1 MLGERHH
8 FIVQPGVVTT
18 TNDLNF
24 GNAFGN
30 SKRSFKR
37 VGETAID
44 TRLLHKS
51 VNDNL
56 DGVLLVSSKLDLV
69 GQFVKFAVDDRSG
82 EPLRSQIGQQRVVGA
97 LATAHDWGQ
106 DLELGAIGK
115 FKNPIDD
122 LLRSLPLDD
131 RAVDRTMRNADARIE
146 KSEVVVDLGN
156 RAHGGTGVS

>member
-1 MLGERHH
+1 M
-8 FIVQPGVVTT
+8 
-18 TNDLNF
+18 
-24 GNAFGN
+24 
-30 SKRSFKR
+30 
-37 VGETAID
+37 
-44 TRLLHKS
+44 
-51 VNDNL
+51 
-56 DGVLLVSSKLDLV
+56 
-69 GQFVKFAVDDRSG
+69 KFAVDDRSG

-122 LLRSLPLDD
+122 LLRGLPLDD